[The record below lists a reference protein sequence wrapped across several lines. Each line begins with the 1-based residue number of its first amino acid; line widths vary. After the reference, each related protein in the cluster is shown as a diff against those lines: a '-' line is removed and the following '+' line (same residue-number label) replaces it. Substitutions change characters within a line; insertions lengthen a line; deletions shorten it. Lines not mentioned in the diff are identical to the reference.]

1 MTEQPYTLNLFDYS
15 NSTAP
20 ESSVECFGIKF
31 DNEEARRS
39 YFLELLRKKLQEPE
53 FRNVEGFPIGEDED
67 ILAISDPPY
76 YTACPN
82 PWLTNFIEQF
92 GKQYDTETDNYQREP
107 FTADVS
113 EGKTDGIFTAHSYH
127 TKVPHKAIVRYILH
141 YTEPDDIILDA
152 FGGSGMTGVAAQ
164 ICAKPDPD
172 FRYKIET
179 ERKAADLPPP
189 KWGSRRV
196 VLNDLG
202 VAATFIE
209 ANYNLPF
216 NVEAFEREARHILNE
231 LKQEIGWMYETLHT
245 DGKTKGQINYTI
257 WSEVFACPECSG
269 EIIFFNEALEK
280 ETKRVK
286 DNFPCPHCSVELTKN
301 RMDRLY
307 ETYFDSIINKSVKGI
322 KRLAVLINYSIGKN
336 KYEKQPDEN
345 DLAVLNKVS
354 KLSLPLNVP
363 TEEIPFM
370 HMTHQRARMESFGIT
385 HVHHFFL
392 SRAAQSL
399 GILWSKA
406 IELENRQ
413 TRNMLLFF
421 IEQAVR
427 GMSLLNRYKPIQYG
441 KIGGSQVGLDLNGVY
456 YVPSI
461 STEVSPWYQF
471 EGKLQRL
478 VKAFGNFITTLNQ
491 ALVTTGTAAKLGL
504 PDNSIDY
511 IFTDPPFGENIYY
524 SDLNF
529 LVESWHRVHT
539 DAQPEAIVDKAK
551 GKELLNYQKLMQSC
565 LEEYNRVLKPGRWM
579 TVVFHNSRNAVWN
592 AIQEAMLSA
601 GFVVADVRTLDK
613 QQGSYRQVTST
624 AVKQDLVISAYKP
637 TTQLE
642 KIFELEAGTEEGA
655 WEFVQNHLKQLP
667 VFISENNQ
675 SEIIVERLNY
685 LLFDRMVAFHIQRD
699 KTVPLSA
706 SEFYLGLEQR
716 FSKRDDMYFLPEQLA
731 EYEKKRM
738 TVKEVLQLE
747 LFITDESSA
756 ILWLKQQLTK
766 KPYTSQELNPIF
778 MKEKPGWSKYEKSL
792 ELDDLL
798 RENFICYEGEGVIP
812 TQIISWLKQSSI
824 YRERIQK
831 LEPNSLT
838 EAGLETTDT
847 ILINEAKKR
856 WYIPDP
862 NKTGD
867 IEKLRERS
875 LLKEFEEYKDSKE
888 KKFKIVRLEAVR
900 AGFKKAWQERNY
912 QTIIDIASKIHDNIL
927 QEDSKLLMWYDQALN
942 RVGDDNV

>member
-164 ICAKPDPD
+164 VCAKPDPD

-216 NVEAFEREARHILNE
+216 NVEAFEREARRILNE

-257 WSEVFACPECSG
+257 WSEVFACPECG
-269 EIIFFNEALEK
+269 EEIIFLKEALEQ

-286 DNFPCPHCSVELTKN
+286 EKFPCPHCSAELTKDN
-301 RMDRLY
+301 LQRLMTTLLDPSNNQLY
-307 ETYFDSIINKSVKGI
+307 QRIRFIPVF
-322 KRLAVLINYSIGKN
+322 INYSIGKS
-336 KYEKQPDEN
+336 KYEKELNEEDIKI
-345 DLAVLNKVS
+345 LNKIEQ
-354 KLSLPLNVP
+354 LSLPVRVP
-363 TEEIPFM
+363 TD
-370 HMTHQRARMESFGIT
+370 SFPIKKMYHGSRLEPKGFT
-385 HVHHFFL
+385 KVHHLFL
-392 SRAAQSL
+392 PRADQAL

-406 IELENRQ
+406 IEIKNKRI
-413 TRNMLLFF
+413 RNMMLFF
-421 IEQAVR
+421 VEQIIWTA
-427 GMSLLNRYKPIQYG
+427 SLLNRYRPTGY
-441 KIGGSQVGLDLNGVY
+441 SQVNQYMTGVY
-456 YVPSI
+456 YVASQH
-461 STEVSPWYQF
+461 SECSPWYILD
-471 EGKLQRL
+471 GKLQRL
-478 VKAFGNFITTLNQ
+478 TKAFSAFPTTPGQ
-491 ALVTTGTAAKLGL
+491 AIVATGTAAKLGL

-539 DAQPEAIVDKAK
+539 DAKPEAIVDKAK

-565 LEEYNRVLKPGRWM
+565 FEEYNRVLKPGRWM
-579 TVVFHNSRNAVWN
+579 TVVFHNSRNTVWN
-592 AIQEAMLSA
+592 AIQEGMLSA

-642 KIFELEAGTEEGA
+642 KNFELEAGTEEGA

-766 KPYTSQELNPIF
+766 KPYKSQDLNPIF
-778 MKEKPGWSKYEKSL
+778 MKEKAGWSRYEKSL
-792 ELDDLL
+792 ELNDLL

-812 TQIISWLKQSSI
+812 TQIVSWLKQSSI

-862 NKTGD
+862 NKTVD

-875 LLKEFEEYKDSKE
+875 LLKEFEEYKHSKE

-912 QTIIDIASKIHDNIL
+912 QTIIDIASRIHDNIL